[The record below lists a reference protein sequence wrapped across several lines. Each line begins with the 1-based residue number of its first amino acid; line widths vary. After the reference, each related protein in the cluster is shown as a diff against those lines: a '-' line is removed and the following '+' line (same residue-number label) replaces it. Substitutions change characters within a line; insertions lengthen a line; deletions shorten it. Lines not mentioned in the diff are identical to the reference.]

1 MFTIVNNTK
10 IRKET
15 QIVYKQIFITIMFYK
30 SLSFQCPV
38 IFQRNF
44 SALVPQKTIQE
55 N

>member
-30 SLSFQCPV
+30 SLSFKCPV